1 MDDKK
6 KGDVRNILDDFMKSQ
21 AFKNQ
26 EKLLEEKRKTV
37 KSGSNV
43 IHVEYFGGILNNDD
57 LEEFSLEL
65 KKNELELSSF
75 DKSGVVYNNLEDYSN
90 MVYLALNSE
99 LAKNILY
106 AAAGSVVWESI
117 KLITKRIFSKTK
129 NKKINSNSGGGQIKK
144 KQITFGIN
152 IIIDRNTGFKFRL
165 DNKFTTETIDK
176 SLNQAAEFVQSQT
189 PNAVYTHP
197 LFLYYDHKNEK
208 WIPVDIMED
217 IKKKH
222 LKPKGAMKNQKSK
235 HHNKKL

>member
-1 MDDKK
+1 M
-6 KGDVRNILDDFMKSQ
+6 NSE

-43 IHVEYFGGILNNDD
+43 VHVEYFGVILNNDD

-75 DKSGVVYNNLEDYSN
+75 DKSGVAYNNLEDYTN
-90 MVYLALNSE
+90 MIYVGLNSE

-129 NKKINSNSGGGQIKK
+129 NQEINSYSGGGQIRKK
-144 KQITFGIN
+144 EITFGIH
-152 IIIDRNTGFKFRL
+152 IHIDRNTGFKFRL
-165 DNKFTTETIDK
+165 DKKFTTETIDK
-176 SLNQAAEFVQSQT
+176 PLNQAVEFVKTQS

-208 WIPVDIMED
+208 WIPVDMMED
-217 IKKKH
+217 IRKKH
-222 LKPKGAMKNQKSK
+222 LKPKGAKKNPKSK
-235 HHNKKL
+235 RKKKKK